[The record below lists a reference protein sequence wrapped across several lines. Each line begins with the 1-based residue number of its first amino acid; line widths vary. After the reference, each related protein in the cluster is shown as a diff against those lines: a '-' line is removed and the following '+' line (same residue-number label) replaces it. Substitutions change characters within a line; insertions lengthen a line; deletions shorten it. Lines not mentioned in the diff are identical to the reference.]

1 MYIHYQGKCVNIL
14 VSDGQYEKQHPIEK
28 VARHCNSKE
37 AAERDAEQASKA
49 LYTSA
54 YVYRECLEGRPVIQ
68 QAVVIGIQHH
78 TLTLYIPDYDLQKD
92 VYLLNHPGILHT
104 TFHSADH
111 SMEVTWEG
119 DEISQVEEEPPT
131 SSSMAVD
138 DHNSDLVLT
147 VDDEEHGL
155 RHTSTSIVEF
165 MSCIDI
171 RITSDMKVVRP
182 CLDIQL
188 VNPLLQ

>member
-1 MYIHYQGKCVNIL
+1 M
-14 VSDGQYEKQHPIEK
+14 
-28 VARHCNSKE
+28 ARHCNSKE

-54 YVYRECLEGRPVIQ
+54 FVYRECLEGRPVIQ

-78 TLTLYIPDYDLQKD
+78 VLTLYIPDYDLQKD
-92 VYLLNHPGILHT
+92 VHLLNHPGILHT

-111 SMEVTWEG
+111 SMELTWEG
-119 DEISQVEEEPPT
+119 DEISQAEEEEPP
-131 SSSMAVD
+131 SSSSVAAAAAAD